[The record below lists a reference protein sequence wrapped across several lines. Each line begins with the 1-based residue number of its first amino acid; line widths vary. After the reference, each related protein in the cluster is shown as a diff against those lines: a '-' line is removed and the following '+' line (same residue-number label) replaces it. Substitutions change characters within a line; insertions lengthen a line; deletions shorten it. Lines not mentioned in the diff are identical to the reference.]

1 MKTIEATLTGVSV
14 ALISLQAA
22 AYRVVAV
29 DRIGAGHAQSPAGPQ
44 APAVAPIGNLKVPA
58 GFTVSVFASDLAGA
72 RMMAV
77 SPEGVLLVARRPR
90 HEVVALPDADK
101 DGRAESEVILTG
113 LTNAHS
119 LAFKDGFLY
128 IATTPAVMRVRWS
141 NGKPA
146 GQPEKF
152 ADLPSSTPSV
162 HVSRTI
168 NVGPDGKLYVSI
180 GSSCNVCV
188 EGDPR
193 RTTIQVIDAD
203 GTTHPY
209 ARGLHNA
216 IGFDWDPETHLMW
229 ADETGQ
235 DNLGDDFPPDEI
247 DLIEAGRHY
256 GFPFFIGR
264 NRPNEGQPELK
275 DAAADVT
282 ADNAVPPALELPAH
296 ITGMDLRF
304 YRGTQFPPSYRNALF
319 MALHGSARKNNGY
332 SVVRVIMKNG
342 RPSGL
347 EDFATGWLKDG
358 VVSGRPAGLATGADG
373 ALYVSDDNKGFIYRI
388 AYGGAGARIKP

>member
-1 MKTIEATLTGVSV
+1 
-14 ALISLQAA
+14 
-22 AYRVVAV
+22 
-29 DRIGAGHAQSPAGPQ
+29 
-44 APAVAPIGNLKVPA
+44 
-58 GFTVSVFASDLAGA
+58 
-72 RMMAV
+72 
-77 SPEGVLLVARRPR
+77 
-90 HEVVALPDADK
+90 
-101 DGRAESEVILTG
+101 
-113 LTNAHS
+113 
-119 LAFKDGFLY
+119 
-128 IATTPAVMRVRWS
+128 
-141 NGKPA
+141 
-146 GQPEKF
+146 
-152 ADLPSSTPSV
+152 
-162 HVSRTI
+162 
-168 NVGPDGKLYVSI
+168 
-180 GSSCNVCV
+180 
-188 EGDPR
+188 
-193 RTTIQVIDAD
+193 
-203 GTTHPY
+203 
-209 ARGLHNA
+209 
-216 IGFDWDPETHLMW
+216 MW

>member
-1 MKTIEATLTGVSV
+1 MKSFKTASIGVSV
-14 ALISLQAA
+14 AVMSLLAATATVAARYHGPAAKAQA
-22 AYRVVAV
+22 
-29 DRIGAGHAQSPAGPQ
+29 PAGPP
-44 APAVAPIGNLKVPA
+44 AAAVAPIANLKVPP
-58 GFTVSVFASDLAGA
+58 GFILSVFASDLAGG

-77 SPEGVLLVARRPR
+77 SPEGVLLIARRPR
-90 HEVVALPDADK
+90 HEVVALPDKDK
-101 DGRAESEVILTG
+101 DGRAEPEVILAG

-119 LAFKDGFLY
+119 LAFKDGYLY

-141 NGKPA
+141 NGKPV
-146 GQPEKF
+146 GEPEKF

-162 HVSRTI
+162 HVTRTI

-203 GTTHPY
+203 GSMRPY

-216 IGFDWDPETHLMW
+216 IGFDWDPETHRMW

-235 DNLGDDFPPDEI
+235 DNLGDEFPPDEI
-247 DLIEAGRHY
+247 DQIESGKHY

-275 DAAADVT
+275 DAVADIT
-282 ADNAVPPALELPAH
+282 TETAVPPALELPAH

-304 YRGTQFPPSYRNALF
+304 YRGTQFPAPYRNALF
-319 MALHGSARKNNGY
+319 LALHGSARKNNGY
-332 SVVRVIMKNG
+332 RVVRVVMTDG
-342 RPSGL
+342 RPTGL
-347 EDFATGWLKDG
+347 EDFVTGWLRDD

-373 ALYVSDDNKGFIYRI
+373 ALYVSDDNKGFVYRI
-388 AYGGAGARIKP
+388 AYSRK